1 MDLTDRFS
9 CHRAVQAR
17 DARFDGR
24 FFVGVTST
32 GIYCRPICPARTP
45 KLENCRF
52 YPSAAAAQQSGFRP
66 CLRCRP
72 ESAPGGGTWR
82 GSSDTVARA
91 LALLGESGQHD
102 EPALAAVAARLD
114 VSMRQLRRLF
124 QQHLGAS
131 PVAVLQTRR
140 ILVAKQ
146 LIHET
151 RLPMTAV
158 AMAAGFGSIRRFN
171 ETFQAMYGR
180 PPSALRGRSAGQAD
194 SAAEIVLRLRYRPP
208 YDWPVLLAQCPVLP
222 GIANV
227 AGAEYRRAVRIGTA
241 SGTVRVWHEPARH
254 NLHVGLRLDD
264 IRMLADT
271 LARVAQAC
279 DTAADIA
286 AIDAHLAAD
295 PLLAP
300 LVAARPGLRVPGP
313 WDPFEAAVL
322 ALLPSEAVPALL
334 ALCAEPLAPALQLPG
349 ATHLFPTPATVAS
362 AALAHLPA
370 TPQRIEALRALAHAM
385 ARDPTFLHPGSGP
398 AGARLAA
405 LPGFDAA
412 LTGRVAT
419 AIATDGDAFCCADPA
434 LAARSTAWQ
443 PWRGYAARHLSFTE
457 ETPCA
462 V

>member
-1 MDLTDRFS
+1 MDLTDRIS
-9 CHRAVQAR
+9 CHRAVQTR

-72 ESAPGGGTWR
+72 ESAPGDGAWL
-82 GSSDTVARA
+82 GSSATVARA
-91 LALLGESGQHD
+91 LALLADRGQHD
-102 EPALAAVAARLD
+102 EPALTAIAARLE

-151 RLPMTAV
+151 SLPMTAV

-171 ETFQAMYGR
+171 ETFQALYGR
-180 PPSALRGRSAGQAD
+180 PPSALRGRAATAAD
-194 SAAEIVLRLRYRPP
+194 SAGEIVLRLRYRPP
-208 YDWPVLLAQCPVLP
+208 YDWPALLAALPALP
-222 GIANV
+222 GV
-227 AGAEYRRAVRIGTA
+227 AVTAAGEYRRSLRCATGH
-241 SGTVRVWHEPARH
+241 GTVRVWHEPARH

-264 IRMLADT
+264 IRTLPDT
-271 LARVAQAC
+271 LARVARTF
-279 DTAADIA
+279 DTAADSA

-322 ALLPSEAVPALL
+322 ALLPPAAVPDLL
-334 ALCAEPLAPALQLPG
+334 ARCADALAPALQGPG
-349 ATHLFPTPATVAS
+349 LTQLFPS
-362 AALAHLPA
+362 AARIAATDLTALPA
-370 TPQRIEALRALAHAM
+370 PAERVRALQVLAHAVE
-385 ARDPTFLHPGSGP
+385 RDPAFLPPGPVP
-398 AGARLAA
+398 AAAQLGAL
-405 LPGFDAA
+405 LG
-412 LTGRVAT
+412 
-419 AIATDGDAFCCADPA
+419 IDPA
-434 LAARSTAWQ
+434 LARLIAAAIGTGTDAFACAEPPLAARSEAWQ
-443 PWRGYAARHLSFTE
+443 PWCAYAARHLSLTKE
-457 ETPCA
+457 IA
-462 V
+462 

>member
-1 MDLTDRFS
+1 MDLTDRLS

-52 YPSAAAAQQSGFRP
+52 YPSAAAAQQAGFRP

-72 ESAPGGGTWR
+72 ESAPGGGAWR

-91 LALLGESGQHD
+91 LALLAECDQLE

-114 VSMRQLRRLF
+114 VSLRQLRRLF

-131 PVAVLQTRR
+131 PVTVLQTRR

-151 RLPMTAV
+151 GLPMTAV

-180 PPSALRGRSAGQAD
+180 PPSELRRRAASPAD
-194 SAAEIVLRLRYRPP
+194 SAGEIVLRLRYRPP
-208 YDWPVLLAQCPVLP
+208 YDWAALLAALPALP
-222 GIANV
+222 GIAL
-227 AGAEYRRAVRIGTA
+227 AAEGEYRRTLRV
-241 SGTVRVWHEPARH
+241 GTVRVWHEPARH

-264 IRMLADT
+264 IRRLPDT
-271 LARVAQAC
+271 LARVARTF
-279 DTAADIA
+279 DTAADGA

-300 LVAARPGLRVPGP
+300 LIAARPGLRVPGP
-313 WDPFEAAVL
+313 WEPFEAAVL
-322 ALLPSEAVPALL
+322 ALLPPHAMAALL
-334 ALCAEPLAPALQLPG
+334 ARCADPLLPALQSPG
-349 ATHLFPTPATVAS
+349 LTRLFPTPARIAGDDLTGLAGL
-362 AALAHLPA
+362 ADHADQLQALQSLARA
-370 TPQRIEALRALAHAM
+370 IE
-385 ARDPTFLHPGSGP
+385 RDPALLQPGRTP
-398 AGARLAA
+398 LATRLAA
-405 LPGFDAA
+405 LPG
-412 LTGRVAT
+412 VK
-419 AIATDGDAFCCADPA
+419 PA
-434 LAARSTAWQ
+434 LARRIAAAIGSDGDSGADTPPDRGEAWQ
-443 PWRGYAARHLSFTE
+443 PWRAYARHHLSLTKE
-457 ETPCA
+457 IA
-462 V
+462 